1 MNDIRKERTK
11 ALYINIVCDLIRTKG
26 MQAVTIRT
34 ISDLAGYNSA
44 TLYSYFDNLPQLILY
59 AQMQFE
65 NELGSFFQEAIR
77 KEHIEKYYD
86 IWPHMYGIMAEYYLN
101 NPNIFECAFISD
113 YAGSQTQEI
122 RNMREEKS
130 SFHEYVEECIMRISA
145 ETSTNPEKI
154 FRINGICLAH
164 VTGMVLLFARGRLAM
179 KTQFDRE
186 SFEAELKQII
196 RCFMEEAE

>member
-77 KEHIEKYYD
+77 KFFK
-86 IWPHMYGIMAEYYLN
+86 
-101 NPNIFECAFISD
+101 
-113 YAGSQTQEI
+113 
-122 RNMREEKS
+122 R
-130 SFHEYVEECIMRISA
+130 
-145 ETSTNPEKI
+145 
-154 FRINGICLAH
+154 
-164 VTGMVLLFARGRLAM
+164 
-179 KTQFDRE
+179 
-186 SFEAELKQII
+186 
-196 RCFMEEAE
+196 